1 MFRVCAS
8 DDGPIYGTRQASD
21 GTNLS
26 IGIRIK
32 EERERLGYT
41 QGEFAELVNASRKSQ
56 MRWEQE
62 GGPSPDAEA
71 LAIWSS
77 EGVDVPYVLTGMR
90 SRKAAVPDLPAD
102 EQLLLEA
109 YRSLPAVKR
118 KELLASLLIG
128 GAGKKP
134 AKSGGVSVSGSGN
147 RTAGRDYHEKE

>member
-1 MFRVCAS
+1 MVPFMGHVKT
-8 DDGPIYGTRQASD
+8 ILGTH
-21 GTNLS
+21 LS

-41 QGEFAELVNASRKSQ
+41 QGEFADLVNASRKSQ

-71 LAIWSS
+71 LAIWAA

-90 SRKAAVPDLPAD
+90 SRRDAASELPAD

-109 YRSLPAVKR
+109 YRGLAAAKR
-118 KELLASLLIG
+118 KELLASLLTG

-134 AKSGGVSVSGSGN
+134 AKSGGVTVSGSGN